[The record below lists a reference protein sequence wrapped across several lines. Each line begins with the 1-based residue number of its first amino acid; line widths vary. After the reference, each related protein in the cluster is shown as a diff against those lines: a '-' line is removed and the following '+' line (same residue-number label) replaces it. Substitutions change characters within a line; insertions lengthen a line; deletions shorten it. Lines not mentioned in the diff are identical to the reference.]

1 MSAYVKTIKD
11 KSGDTIYPQ
20 TKVEAIYDN
29 ENVDLQT
36 LLDAKGKV
44 TNLSLNLPVSGWNNN
59 SQTVAAEGVTR
70 KNTVIV
76 SPLPTS
82 IDTWSKYGIVCTGQ
96 ANGSLTFV
104 CETEPINSVN
114 VNGIIIEN
122 AIPEPINLVSWST
135 GTDEEISDMVEGYYS
150 GELTLEQIQSVWSI
164 GDTRDITIAAM
175 EATDVGESHRE
186 QVVQVQI
193 LGFGHDDL
201 TTAINGKT
209 KALITVD
216 LKNCLRDAN
225 VADNDGANN
234 TEHGYMNS
242 TNTNNGGWTSCAR
255 RTWCNN
261 VFYNALPSYMK
272 DLVKPVNKKTSAG
285 NQSSTINTD
294 SDKCFLLSEIEIFG
308 SVTYSKSSEGS
319 QYAWYANAAANKY
332 KLPKWGSGLVSDRW
346 WERSP
351 RGSNSGG
358 FCYVAAGGSANT
370 GYASNARGLA
380 PAWAL

>member
-20 TKVEAIYDN
+20 TKIEAIYDN

-82 IDTWSKYGIVCTGQ
+82 IDIWSKYGIVCTGQ

-114 VNGIIIEN
+114 VNSIIIEN

-135 GTDEEISDMVEGYYS
+135 GTDEEISDMIEGYYS

-193 LGFGHDDL
+193 LGFEHDDL

-216 LKNCLRDAN
+216 LKNCLRDAS
-225 VADNDGANN
+225 VSDTGGSSN
-234 TEHGYMNS
+234 TEHGYINS

-332 KLPKWGSGLVSDRW
+332 KLPKWYSSYVSDRW

-351 RGSNSGG
+351 DGSNSHG
-358 FCYVAAGGSANT
+358 FCLVYSYGLADVYG
-370 GYASNARGLA
+370 ASTAYGLA
-380 PAWAL
+380 PAWAM